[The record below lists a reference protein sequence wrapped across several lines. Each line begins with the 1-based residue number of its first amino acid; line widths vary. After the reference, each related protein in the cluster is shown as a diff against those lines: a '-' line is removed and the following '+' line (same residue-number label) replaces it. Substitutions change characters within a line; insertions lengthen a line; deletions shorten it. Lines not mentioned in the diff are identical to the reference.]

1 MVNASNSS
9 TVCEALFLGA
19 HPDDVEL
26 FCGAT
31 VARLAH
37 ASGRVMIGDLTGGEL
52 ASNGTPEQRRA
63 DSLRAAA
70 ALGAL
75 EDRPVLGLPDG
86 GLDPQDPQQVR
97 AVVELLR
104 RVRPQLVVAP
114 WPHDRHP
121 DHEAA
126 GDLIRRACFFAGV
139 GSYAPGSGVAFRPRR
154 LLFYPCHHD
163 IAVQLL
169 IDVSAQMSAWR
180 SAVQAYT
187 SQFDREAQSVPT
199 PINRPGFLD
208 AAQGRRAHWG
218 NLCGVDFAEGF
229 LHDGPW
235 LVQPA
240 ELLTEGASS

>member
-1 MVNASNSS
+1 MNASNPSA
-9 TVCEALFLGA
+9 TCEALFLGA

-31 VARLAH
+31 VACLAH
-37 ASGRVMIGDLTGGEL
+37 TSRRVMIGDLTRGEL

-70 ALGAL
+70 TLGAL

-86 GLDPQDPQQVR
+86 GLDPQDPQQLR

-126 GDLIRRACFFAGV
+126 GALIRRAFFFAGV
-139 GSYAPGSGVAFRPRR
+139 RSHAPGSGGAFRPRR
-154 LLFYPCHHD
+154 LLFYPCHRD
-163 IAVQLL
+163 VAVQLL
-169 IDVSAQMSAWR
+169 IDVTAQMTAWR
-180 SAVQAYT
+180 NALETYT
-187 SQFDREAQSVPT
+187 TQFEREEQSVAT

-208 AAQGRRAHWG
+208 AARGRRAHWG

-235 LVQPA
+235 LTSPSD
-240 ELLTEGASS
+240 LLAEGARS